1 MLILSYVFYT
11 IVAIYS
17 VGILLFLLGL
27 YFPKKS
33 RSTKKPFVSVV
44 VAARNE
50 EDNIGKCLDGL
61 ARQTY
66 PKELHEIIIVSDNS
80 QDRTDEIIESYSKK
94 FPNIRLLRV
103 DGVPDGITP
112 KKNAITNG
120 IKNSKGEII
129 VTTDADCEVKPT
141 WVETMVSYFTDEIGM
156 VVGFS
161 QFGKKGEK
169 QSLLE
174 NFQALD
180 FLSLM
185 ASAEGSSNLGIP
197 LAASGQNLAYRREA
211 FEQVGGYAKVG
222 HRVSG
227 DDVLLLQLVKHRT
240 KWKICF
246 AHDEKSH
253 NVTKAEKSLADFIN
267 QRIRWASNGPYQ
279 IFLDIPFFLYIL
291 NVFLANVGLITSLV
305 GAILSLLPWKF
316 FLITW
321 SVKTALEFI
330 VMTKCATAFRR
341 TDLLKYFPVW
351 ALLQIPY
358 IVLVGSLSSFGNFT
372 WKDRK
377 HGFMKQYLKWG
388 EKKRSA

>member
-27 YFPKKS
+27 YFAKKS